1 MSLALSG
8 LGYFVPFSDKS
19 NWVSVLKA
27 TSGLALFPR
36 EMELSMEV
44 KHRVMNWGIV
54 DHTFSSDWRQSQQW
68 SRAQENQVST
78 EGVMNGHKQ
87 ALV

>member
-1 MSLALSG
+1 MQLALSG

-44 KHRVMNWGIV
+44 KYRVMNWEIV
-54 DHTFSSDWRQSQQW
+54 DHTFSSDTLIGNKAS
-68 SRAQENQVST
+68 
-78 EGVMNGHKQ
+78 NGQKPRKIK
-87 ALV
+87 